1 MASPVRTPDGYKST
15 TNAPVYQQV
24 TDADSPVDLTG
35 ERSSVIVQ
43 ADSTAGAINLNFPS
57 AQGFAG
63 TIQVQYPSIANA
75 VTVTAAAGETFDNN
89 LATNTPTGSG
99 APGVAT
105 YTPVRY
111 SGGGFGWAVS

>member
-1 MASPVRTPDGYKST
+1 MTSPVRTPDGFKST

-43 ADSTAGAINLNFPS
+43 ADSTAGAVNIDFPS

-63 TIQVQYPSIANA
+63 TIKVQYPSIANS
-75 VTVTAAAGETFDNN
+75 VTANAAAGETFNN
-89 LATNTPTGSG
+89 VSATNTPTASG
-99 APGVAT
+99 IPGTAT